1 VCLFDVGNVS
11 LEGVSLLLTYVN
23 ERLNL
28 DIRAVRNGIQLR
40 ATEIVRGEALP
51 CGAAVLTM
59 GVSLKPYFDGL
70 KFGNCV
76 S

>member
-1 VCLFDVGNVS
+1 MS

-23 ERLNL
+23 ECLDL
-28 DIRAVRNGIQLR
+28 DICAVCNGIQLR

-51 CGAAVLTM
+51 CGAPILTT
-59 GVSLKPYFDGL
+59 GVPLKPYFDGL
-70 KFGNCV
+70 KFGSCI